1 MLRENEL
8 KILDISV
15 PISAG
20 LPVWP
25 GDPAVVLE
33 RFRSISAGDAS
44 NDSRIACC
52 VHSGTHVDAPAHVI
66 ENGGTVDQLELGAL
80 IGPATVIEIPDVSV
94 VTPEILEKA
103 SLPKGVQR
111 LLIKTKNSTLWN
123 DPHHPFHREFA
134 ALSAEAAGWI
144 VEKGIRLVGVDYLSI
159 QLFRDIEPLTHRI
172 LLQAGVIIIEGL
184 DLRNVHPGGYSFI
197 CLPIK
202 LAGSDGAPAR
212 AVLLAE

>member
-1 MLRENEL
+1 L

-15 PISAG
+15 PLSAG

-25 GDPAVVLE
+25 GDPAIVLE
-33 RFRSISAGDAS
+33 RTRSISAGDAS
-44 NDSRIACC
+44 NDSRIACS
-52 VHSGTHVDAPAHVI
+52 VHSGTHVDAPAHFI
-66 ENGGTVDQLELGAL
+66 ENGGTVDHLALGTL
-80 IGPATVIEIPDVSV
+80 MGPATVLEIPDVSI
-94 VTPEILEKA
+94 VTPEILNNA
-103 SLPKGVQR
+103 SLPKGIQR
-111 LLIKTKNSTLWN
+111 LLIKTRNSALWD
-123 DPHHPFHREFA
+123 DPHHPFHTEFT

-144 VEKGIRLVGVDYLSI
+144 VQKGIRLVGVDYLSI
-159 QLFRDIEPLTHRI
+159 QLFRDTEPLTHRV

-184 DLRNVHPGGYSFI
+184 DLRNVHPGEYSFV